1 MEQLYR
7 ERSFQSP
14 VSQYHLAKELAG
26 GAKRFV
32 AEYDPLGRVVAV
44 TPAGGQRRVV
54 TPEVRAGGVR
64 SVSRPTTPRTGSASP
79 DRLEVM
85 RQDGRQMYRQYRGN
99 VWAVVDDPVHRIRR
113 CELAHEST
121 IRARFAASGHPD
133 ATAKGILGYVR
144 RDANGYEILI
154 SRSCPREE
162 RVLTVLHEL
171 GHVRAYDLYDDG
183 TEEAAIA
190 WTRGWLSA
198 G

>member
-1 MEQLYR
+1 MYQLYR

-44 TPAGGQRRVV
+44 TPEGGQRRVV

-64 SVSRPTTPRTGSASP
+64 SVSRPTSPRAGSTSP
-79 DRLEVM
+79 DRLEAM
-85 RQDGRQMYRQYRGN
+85 RQDGHQLHRRYRGN
-99 VWAVVDDPVHRIRR
+99 LWAMVDDPEHRIRR

-121 IRARFAASGHPD
+121 IRARFAESSHPG
-133 ATAKGILGYVR
+133 ATAADIRGYVR
-144 RDANGYEILI
+144 CDANGYEILI

-171 GHVRAYDLYDDG
+171 GHVRGYALYDDG
-183 TEEAAIA
+183 TEEPAIA